1 MNDIL
6 FEILKFTIVVAIII
20 VTRYLVPWLKTQI
33 KGTRYEE
40 YLAMVNDAV
49 KWAEQT
55 IGAGNGA
62 EKKQLVLSFLTQLA
76 LDKNLSITAEQLEVL
91 IESAVFAMKEGA

>member
-1 MNDIL
+1 MDKIL
-6 FEILKFTIVVAIII
+6 FEILKLVVIISVMV

-55 IGAGNGA
+55 IGAGNG
-62 EKKQLVLSFLTQLA
+62 EQKKQLVLSFLTQLA

-91 IESAVFAMKEGA
+91 IESAVFAMKEGV